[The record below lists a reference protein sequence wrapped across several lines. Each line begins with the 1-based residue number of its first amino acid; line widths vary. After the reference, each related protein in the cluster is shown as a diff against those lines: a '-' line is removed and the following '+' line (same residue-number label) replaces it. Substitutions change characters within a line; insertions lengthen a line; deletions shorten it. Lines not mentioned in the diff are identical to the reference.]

1 VVSLFELTLSTAFT
15 MKFGLVA
22 STVAL
27 ASAAVHKVPLAHK
40 PLKIEDRVSM
50 ERSVQVTYGEFG
62 QPTSIVINNYQDAQY
77 YGEIDIGTPG
87 QTVRVI
93 YDTGSSNL
101 WASNQKP
108 GLLSSHK
115 YYDHSKS
122 SSYVANGTTF
132 NIQYGSGPVSG
143 VYSADTIAIGSNK
156 VEGYTF
162 AEVDNTK
169 GLGPAFAIGH
179 FDGICGMGLDDIS
192 VDGVKTPLRALAD
205 AKALD
210 ANVFAFY
217 LGSGG
222 AAGELVLGGVDSK
235 HYTGDFSY
243 LPVQEMVPGK
253 MGYWEIKI
261 DSFEINGKNMVDSSK
276 AIVDSGTSLL
286 AVPTSAIKEIAKAV
300 GAKTVLPIP
309 PFNKEYTID
318 CTSEAPAIDVVLG
331 GNKYTLEKADYVIN
345 DEGQC
350 LFGMTGLDVPAPA
363 GPLVILGDVFMRA
376 HYVKFDLDNKQLGF
390 AKIVKSTDAVVV

>member
-1 VVSLFELTLSTAFT
+1 
-15 MKFGLVA
+15 MKFALA
-22 STVAL
+22 TSVAL
-27 ASAAVHKVPLAHK
+27 ASAAVHKVPLVHR
-40 PLKIEDRVSM
+40 PLKIEDRINM
-50 ERSVQVTYGEFG
+50 ERSVQVTYGEYG
-62 QPTSIVINNYQDAQY
+62 QPSSIVINNYQDAQY
-77 YGEIDIGTPG
+77 YGEIKIGSPG
-87 QTVRVI
+87 QSVRVI

-108 GLLSSHK
+108 GLLSKHQ

-143 VYSADTIAIGSNK
+143 VYSADTIAIGENK

-169 GLGPAFAIGH
+169 GLGPAFSIGH

-205 AKALD
+205 NKALD
-210 ANVFAFY
+210 ANVFAFF

-222 AAGELVLGGVDSK
+222 AAGELVLGGVDSA
-235 HYTGDFSY
+235 HYTGDFTY

-253 MGYWEIKI
+253 MGYWEIKM
-261 DSFEINGKNMVDSSK
+261 DSFEINGKNMVDSTK

-286 AVPTSAIKEIAKAV
+286 AVPTAAIKAIAKEV

-318 CTSEAPAIDVVLG
+318 CDSAAPAIDVMLG
-331 GNKYTLEKADYVIN
+331 GKKYSLEKEDYVLN
-345 DEGQC
+345 DAGQC

-390 AKIVKSTDAVVV
+390 AKIVKSSEAIEV

>member
-1 VVSLFELTLSTAFT
+1 
-15 MKFGLVA
+15 
-22 STVAL
+22 
-27 ASAAVHKVPLAHK
+27 VHKVQLAKK
-40 PLKIEDRVSM
+40 PLKIEDLKTM

-62 QPTSIVINNYQDAQY
+62 QPSSIVINNYQDAQY
-77 YGEIDIGTPG
+77 YGDISIGTPA
-87 QTVRVI
+87 QKVRVI

-101 WASNQKP
+101 WSSNKKP
-108 GLLSSHK
+108 GILSKHQ
-115 YYDHSKS
+115 YYDHGKS
-122 SSYVANGTTF
+122 STYVANGTTF

-143 VYSADTIAIGSNK
+143 FYSADTIAIGENK

-205 AKALD
+205 GGALD

-222 AAGELVLGGVDSK
+222 ANGELVLGGVDSK
-235 HYTGDFSY
+235 HYTGEFSY
-243 LPVQEMVPGK
+243 LPVQEMVPGR
-253 MGYWEIKI
+253 MGYWEIKM
-261 DSFEINGKNMVDSSK
+261 DSFEINGKNMVDSTK

-286 AVPTSAIKEIAKAV
+286 AVPTAAIKSIAKSV

-309 PFNKEYTID
+309 PFNREYTID
-318 CTSEAPAIDVVLG
+318 CDSDGPAIDVVLG
-331 GNKYTLEKADYVIN
+331 GNKYSLEKQDYIIN

-390 AKIVKSTDAVVV
+390 AKIVKDAVVV

>member
-1 VVSLFELTLSTAFT
+1 
-15 MKFGLVA
+15 MKFCLAA
-22 STVAL
+22 SSLAL
-27 ASAAVHKVPLAHK
+27 ASAGVHKVQLAHK
-40 PLKIEDRVSM
+40 PLKIQDLKTM
-50 ERSVQVTYGEFG
+50 ERSIKVTYGEFG
-62 QPTSIVINNYQDAQY
+62 QPSSIVINNYQDAQY
-77 YGEIDIGTPG
+77 FGDISIGSPA
-87 QTVRVI
+87 QKVRVI

-108 GLLSSHK
+108 GLLSKHQ

-122 SSYVANGTTF
+122 STYVANGTTF

-143 VYSADTIAIGSNK
+143 FYSADTIAIGANQ

-169 GLGPAFAIGH
+169 GLGPAFTIGH
-179 FDGICGMGLDDIS
+179 FDGICGLGLDDIS
-192 VDGVKTPLRALAD
+192 VDGVKTPVRALAD
-205 AKALD
+205 NKLLD

-243 LPVQEMVPGK
+243 LPVQEMVPGR
-253 MGYWEIKI
+253 MGYWEIKM
-261 DSFEINGKNMVDSSK
+261 DSFEINGKNMVDSTK

-286 AVPTSAIKEIAKAV
+286 AVPSAAIKSIAKSV

-318 CTSEAPAIDVVLG
+318 CDSEGPAIDVVLG
-331 GNKYTLEKADYVIN
+331 GNKYSLEKEDYVIN

-376 HYVKFDLDNKQLGF
+376 HYVKFDYDNKQLGF
-390 AKIVKSTDAVVV
+390 AKIVKDAVVV

>member
-1 VVSLFELTLSTAFT
+1 
-15 MKFGLVA
+15 MKFCLAA
-22 STVAL
+22 STLVL
-27 ASAAVHKVPLAHK
+27 ASAGVHKVPLTHK
-40 PLKIEDRVSM
+40 PLKIQDRISM
-50 ERSVQVTYGEFG
+50 ERSVKVTYGEFG
-62 QPTSIVINNYQDAQY
+62 QPSSIVINNYQDAQY
-77 YGEIDIGTPG
+77 YGSIEIGTPA
-87 QTVRVI
+87 QSVRVI

-101 WASNQKP
+101 WASNKKP
-108 GLLSSHK
+108 GLLSKHQ
-115 YYDHSKS
+115 YYDNTKS
-122 SSYVANGTTF
+122 SSYVANGTVF
-132 NIQYGSGPVSG
+132 NIAYGSGPVSG
-143 VYSADTIAIGSNK
+143 FYSADNIAIGSNK
-156 VEGYTF
+156 VSGYTF

-169 GLGPAFAIGH
+169 GLGPAFSIGH

-205 AKALD
+205 GGALD

-222 AAGELVLGGVDSK
+222 AAGELVLGGVDSS

-243 LPVQEMVPGK
+243 MPVIEMVPGR
-253 MGYWEIKI
+253 MGYWEIKM
-261 DSFEINGKNMVDSSK
+261 DSFEINGKNMVDSTK

-286 AVPTSAIKEIAKAV
+286 AVPTAAIKAIATAV

-318 CTSEAPAIDVVLG
+318 CTSAAPTLDVMLG
-331 GNKYTLEKADYVIN
+331 GKKYSLEKEDYVIN
-345 DEGQC
+345 DQGQC

-390 AKIVKSTDAVVV
+390 AKIVKASDAIEV

>member
-1 VVSLFELTLSTAFT
+1 
-15 MKFGLVA
+15 MKFGLAA
-22 STVAL
+22 STFAL
-27 ASAAVHKVPLAHK
+27 ASAAVHKVPLVHK
-40 PLKIEDRVSM
+40 PLKIQDRVSM

-77 YGEIDIGTPG
+77 YGEIDIGTPA

-108 GLLSSHK
+108 GLLSKHQ

-169 GLGPAFAIGH
+169 GLGPAFTIGH

-235 HYTGDFSY
+235 HYTGEFSY
-243 LPVQEMVPGK
+243 LPVQEMVPGRK
-253 MGYWEIKI
+253 GYWEIKM
-261 DSFEINGKNMVDSSK
+261 DSFEINGKNMVDSTK

-286 AVPTSAIKEIAKAV
+286 AVPTAAIKAIAKAV

-318 CTSEAPAIDVVLG
+318 CTSEAPALDVVLG

-376 HYVKFDLDNKQLGF
+376 HYVKFDLDNQQLGF
-390 AKIVKSTDAVVV
+390 AKIVKSADAVVV

>member
-1 VVSLFELTLSTAFT
+1 
-15 MKFGLVA
+15 MKFCLAA
-22 STVAL
+22 STLVL
-27 ASAAVHKVPLAHK
+27 ASAGVHKIPLTHK
-40 PLKIEDRVSM
+40 PLKIEDRITM
-50 ERSVQVTYGEFG
+50 ERSVKVTYGEFG
-62 QPTSIVINNYQDAQY
+62 EPSSIVINNYQDAQY
-77 YGEIDIGTPG
+77 YGNIEIGTPA

-101 WASNQKP
+101 WASNKKP
-108 GLLSSHK
+108 GLLSKHQ
-115 YYDHSKS
+115 YYDNTKS

-143 VYSADTIAIGSNK
+143 VYSADTIAIGPNK
-156 VEGYTF
+156 VPGYTF

-192 VDGVKTPLRALAD
+192 VDHVKTPLRALAD
-205 AKALD
+205 AGALD

-217 LGSGG
+217 LQGGG
-222 AAGELVLGGVDSK
+222 AAGELVLGGVDSS

-253 MGYWEIKI
+253 VGYWEIKL
-261 DSFEINGKNMVDSSK
+261 DSFEINGKNMVDSTK

-286 AVPTSAIKEIAKAV
+286 AVPSAAIKEIAKQV

-309 PFNKEYTID
+309 PFNKEYTMP
-318 CTSEAPAIDVVLG
+318 CTGDSPDLDIMLG
-331 GNKYTLEKADYVIN
+331 GKKYSLKQEDYVLN
-345 DEGQC
+345 DGGQC
-350 LFGMTGLDVPAPA
+350 LFAMTGLHVPAPA

-376 HYVKFDLDNKQLGF
+376 YYVKFDLDNKQIGL
-390 AKIVKSTDAVVV
+390 AQIVKSTDAIEV

>member
-1 VVSLFELTLSTAFT
+1 
-15 MKFGLVA
+15 MG
-22 STVAL
+22 
-27 ASAAVHKVPLAHK
+27 
-40 PLKIEDRVSM
+40 DRVSM

-77 YGEIDIGTPG
+77 YGSIDIGSPA
-87 QTVRVI
+87 QSVRVI

-108 GLLSSHK
+108 GLLSKHQ

-143 VYSADTIAIGSNK
+143 FYSADTIAIGENK

-169 GLGPAFAIGH
+169 GLGPAFTIGH

-243 LPVQEMVPGK
+243 LPVQEMVPGR
-253 MGYWEIKI
+253 MGYWEIKM

-286 AVPTSAIKEIAKAV
+286 AVPTAAIKAIASAV

-318 CTSEAPAIDVVLG
+318 CTSDAPALDVVLG
-331 GNKYTLEKADYVIN
+331 GKKYTLEKADYVIN
-345 DEGQC
+345 DNGQC

-390 AKIVKSTDAVVV
+390 AKIVKAADAVVV

>member
-1 VVSLFELTLSTAFT
+1 
-15 MKFGLVA
+15 MKFGFAA
-22 STVAL
+22 SSLAL
-27 ASAAVHKVPLAHK
+27 ASAAVHKVSLTHK
-40 PLKIEDRVSM
+40 PLKIDDLKTM

-62 QPTSIVINNYQDAQY
+62 QPSSIVINNYQDAQY
-77 YGEIDIGTPG
+77 FGEISIGSPA
-87 QTVRVI
+87 QKVRVI

-101 WASNQKP
+101 WSSNQKP
-108 GLLSSHK
+108 GLLSKHQ

-122 SSYVANGTTF
+122 STYVANGTTF

-143 VYSADTIAIGSNK
+143 FYSADTIAIGENT
-156 VEGYTF
+156 VESYTF

-169 GLGPAFAIGH
+169 GLGPAFTIGH

-205 AKALD
+205 KGALD

-222 AAGELVLGGVDSK
+222 AAGELVLGGVDSSK
-235 HYTGDFSY
+235 YTGEFSY
-243 LPVQEMVPGK
+243 LPVQEMVPGR
-253 MGYWEIKI
+253 MGYWEIKM

-286 AVPTSAIKEIAKAV
+286 AVPTAAIKSIAKSV

-309 PFNKEYTID
+309 PFNREYTID
-318 CTSEAPAIDVVLG
+318 CDSEGPAIDVVLG
-331 GNKYTLEKADYVIN
+331 GNKYSLEKKDYII
-345 DEGQC
+345 DDAGQC

-390 AKIVKSTDAVVV
+390 AKIVKDAVVV